1 MLHVLLQMRCSAPMF
16 VNNGVFLGSKLSNL
30 EVQPVK
36 GEEAA
41 TMIRVLLLS
50 EENYLRLS

>member
-1 MLHVLLQMRCSAPMF
+1 MF
-16 VNNGVFLGSKLSNL
+16 VNNVVFLGSKISNL

-41 TMIRVLLLS
+41 TMI
-50 EENYLRLS
+50 EFYY